1 MATMS
6 ERNHS
11 QDQATANAFANS
23 WNNLPRQPIYS
34 PEQHSE
40 WMAPLTATDFAGKT
54 VLELGCG
61 NGSLLFY
68 SGTWKPSS
76 MVGVDLGDSVRS
88 AEAIMAQ
95 GPCKT
100 WKIVQADLTEF
111 GADPVDVV
119 YCIGVLHHLK
129 QPERG
134 LNAVLRNVK
143 PGGAFHC
150 WVYAKEGNGVVRS
163 LVEPLRR
170 VVSHWPW
177 PVVKYG
183 IATPL
188 AVPFFVYAKSA
199 AFLKNL
205 PGASRLPL
213 YAYCQW
219 VAQREFAFFR
229 HVAFDQLV
237 TPQTTFFDK
246 QTIEG
251 WLAARPE
258 VDPKSIY
265 ILFRN
270 GNSWKFG
277 GRLKKSP

>member
-1 MATMS
+1 MS
-6 ERNHS
+6 ENP

-23 WNNLPRQPIYS
+23 WNNLPRKPIYS
-34 PEQHSE
+34 PEQHAE
-40 WMAPLTATDFAGKT
+40 WMAPLTAKELEGKT

-68 SGTWKPSS
+68 SGTWNPRSL
-76 MVGVDLGDSVRS
+76 VGVDLGASVRS

-95 GPCKT
+95 GKFKA

-111 GADPVDVV
+111 SAEPSDIV

-134 LNAVLRNVK
+134 LDAVLRNVK

-150 WVYAKEGNGVVRS
+150 WVYAKEGNGVVRT

-183 IATPL
+183 MATPL
-188 AVPFFVYAKSA
+188 AVPFFLYAKGVSR
-199 AFLKNL
+199 LSNL
-205 PGASRLPL
+205 PGVSRLPL
-213 YAYCQW
+213 RSYCQW
-219 VAQREFAFFR
+219 AARREFAFFR

-237 TPQTTFFDK
+237 TPQTTFFDRK
-246 QTIEG
+246 TIEA
-251 WLAARPE
+251 WLASRPD
-258 VDPKSIY
+258 VDPQSTY

-277 GRLKKSP
+277 GRVKKPS